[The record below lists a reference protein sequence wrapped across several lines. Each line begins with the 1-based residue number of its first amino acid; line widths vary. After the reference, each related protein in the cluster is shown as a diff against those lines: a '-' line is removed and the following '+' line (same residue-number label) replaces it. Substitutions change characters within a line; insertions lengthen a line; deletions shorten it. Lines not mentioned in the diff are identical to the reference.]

1 MKKKLYHLCVS
12 SPEVM
17 FRVPEDYYQGINRAC
32 LAAYDH
38 DTCLLAYSFMSN
50 HFHVIAE
57 TANPYR
63 YIGSIRNGY
72 NKWFNHKYSRKG
84 PLGYPGFHAV
94 ELDTL
99 EHILDGTTYVLK
111 NGVHHNVVSYPSGY
125 PFCSTRFYFM
135 KDFGIKG
142 LYTPLTSWKEQR
154 KFLPWKV
161 KLPPG
166 YILDKSG
173 LLIQEH
179 ILQTDMVEHYY
190 GSPRKFA
197 FYMNKLSAEEWAIL
211 HIESWMGEQT
221 KELLNN
227 EKLIGKINRTSDIDV
242 CLFIDD
248 WLKKNKNGAPYTT
261 LTQEEKLRLAQMLSY
276 RRASLCQISRCLVI
290 PKDALKNISDRSNS
304 VRAQPFRR

>member
-38 DTCLLAYSFMSN
+38 DTCLLAYSYMSN

-63 YIGSIRNGY
+63 YIGFIRNGY

-99 EHILDGTTYVLK
+99 EHILDGTTYVLR

-135 KDFGIKG
+135 KDFGNKG
-142 LYTPLTSWKEQR
+142 LYIPLTSWKEQR

-173 LLIQEH
+173 LLIQEN
-179 ILQTDMVEHYY
+179 ILQTDMVEHFY

-197 FYMNKLSAEEWAIL
+197 FYMNKLSGEEWAIL
-211 HIESWMGEQT
+211 NIESWMGAQA
-221 KELLNN
+221 KDLLNS
-227 EKLIGKINRTSDIDV
+227 EKLLKNANRISDIDICEYIDA
-242 CLFIDD
+242 CL
-248 WLKKNKNGAPYTT
+248 LKNKNGAPYTALSVT
-261 LTQEEKLRLAQMLSY
+261 EKLRLASQF
-276 RRASLCQISRCLVI
+276 RHRGAGIGQISRCLAI
-290 PKDALKNISDRSNS
+290 SEDLLKSAVGS
-304 VRAQPFRR
+304 PML

>member
-99 EHILDGTTYVLK
+99 EHILDGTT
-111 NGVHHNVVSYPSGY
+111 
-125 PFCSTRFYFM
+125 
-135 KDFGIKG
+135 
-142 LYTPLTSWKEQR
+142 
-154 KFLPWKV
+154 
-161 KLPPG
+161 
-166 YILDKSG
+166 
-173 LLIQEH
+173 
-179 ILQTDMVEHYY
+179 
-190 GSPRKFA
+190 
-197 FYMNKLSAEEWAIL
+197 
-211 HIESWMGEQT
+211 
-221 KELLNN
+221 
-227 EKLIGKINRTSDIDV
+227 
-242 CLFIDD
+242 
-248 WLKKNKNGAPYTT
+248 
-261 LTQEEKLRLAQMLSY
+261 
-276 RRASLCQISRCLVI
+276 
-290 PKDALKNISDRSNS
+290 
-304 VRAQPFRR
+304 